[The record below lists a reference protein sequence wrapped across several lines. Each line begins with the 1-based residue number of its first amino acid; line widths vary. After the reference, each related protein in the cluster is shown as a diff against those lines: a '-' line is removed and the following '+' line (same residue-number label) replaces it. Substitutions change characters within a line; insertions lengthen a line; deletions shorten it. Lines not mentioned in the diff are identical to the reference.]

1 MKRSMKFGL
10 AFVTLSACLAAQ
22 GADAGKRVYQVT
34 ASGTDGIDL
43 VQLDAD
49 YYKDRFAGSAADV
62 AVCVTGTVRHA
73 VAPGAFLGLLGQG
86 GTLNLWR
93 TGLFTDGT
101 LNTPIRLGGSGVF
114 DFWEETLALGPTWAR
129 LLAWEDGATATLRLR
144 GLSVTDTSG
153 TPFVFR
159 PGGPLCVS
167 DTEANNPYVR
177 FGQDGGRVD
186 AVLDHAFGCKASHNV
201 EARDNRYTKIY
212 IGGAS
217 TAGGPA
223 GYAHVTV
230 NEVGSN
236 RYFGHVVFSD
246 QVTDATSRQAAQGL
260 TNTLTLACGVLN
272 IPCIHASGPEDCLI
286 RFARAGAVVYQPG
299 WHGELFQW
307 TGETGGG
314 FVVEGAAD
322 APVRIHFS
330 ECCHVGGNARIAFRG
345 DGDVEFG
352 IVGRDLEHANTFTGD
367 NLSWEMAGD
376 LVFVSAVHSSLE
388 KVFARVSGAEA
399 FPSGAGRGA
408 VRISP
413 AVCVVLEEGT
423 QRFNSLEGGGTL
435 LNAASG
441 RGVFTVGCD
450 GGDCV
455 YDVASATEPLS
466 DGETTYANAGW
477 DVVKT
482 GGGTLT
488 LRQATPG
495 LLTVEEGDVKVTEDG
510 VLADGALLLREGTR
524 LVVAENA
531 ALEID
536 ADVFADGSVRRI
548 HVAAGGTLVVGGD
561 GEDETVDLAGVT
573 GDVSAR
579 LRKVGGNTVSLV
591 NADGFKGAR
600 VAEAG
605 ALLPATLA
613 AATWT
618 GGAGAD
624 TAFGNP
630 ANWGLSA
637 GTELRGFTATF
648 GTGGERADVLDETLL
663 QGIVFDQT
671 APGRTAFTL
680 AGPAA
685 VGLAADGIDARPS
698 ADGTARAYTVAA
710 PLVLAAAQT
719 TWQVGDADVARAP
732 TLTLCG
738 PLASAWD
745 GIVVTKKGMGDVN
758 LCATGSTST
767 ATLDFTTTGTVHV
780 AGRNAWGGAG
790 SRLILRKG
798 NRVAFDGGT
807 FDGDLE
813 MSLGASEP
821 ACFTTADGS
830 TNVFTGTVKMFD
842 GRHRWLIGRNALMEF
857 HGPFFGSGWTYGSG
871 KDRTTSVMRFFDTCT
886 INGGQWAGMTFDFR
900 APGNDIGGGDICLKY
915 GACIVLLNCDG
926 AWNTTKP
933 LKIWN
938 SCVVDICGHENRVGS
953 LQVLHADAYV
963 TNSGAKATLWTDA
976 WSAALP
982 EQDGN
987 GRPLLPV
994 VVCGDFKGPVT
1005 LGKTGPC
1012 DITITNRAVS
1022 ACGDLVVAQGRLALC
1037 DKSSWRSVEEVV
1049 VTNASA
1055 TAGAVLEIR
1064 QGETFGK
1071 AATVRLGNGGKL
1083 RLGASGVDAPFT
1095 QKIGYLFLD
1104 GVRQPVGRYS
1114 ADAGNGKPRVA
1125 GTRACAN
1132 LEGDG
1137 VLLSLGDGRGLT
1149 VILR

>member
-1 MKRSMKFGL
+1 MKRRMKFGL
-10 AFVTLSACLAAQ
+10 AFVMLSACLAAQ

-62 AVCVTGTVRHA
+62 AVCVTGAVRHA

-93 TGLFTDGT
+93 TELFTDGT

-159 PGGPLCVS
+159 PGGPICVS
-167 DTEANNPYVR
+167 DTGANNPYVR

-186 AVLDHAFGCKASHNV
+186 VVLDHAFGCKASHDRDS
-201 EARDNRYTKIY
+201 RDNRYMKIY

-230 NEVGSN
+230 GEVGDC
-236 RYFGHVVFSD
+236 YFGHVFFSD
-246 QVTDATSRQAAQGL
+246 QVTDSTSRQAAQGL
-260 TNTLTLACGVLN
+260 TNTLTLACGHLN
-272 IPCIHASGPEDCLI
+272 VPYIHASGPEDCLI
-286 RFARAGAVVYQPG
+286 RFARAGAALGQPG
-299 WHGELFQW
+299 WHGELFQR
-307 TGETGGG
+307 TGEMGGG

-322 APVRIHFS
+322 APVRIRFS
-330 ECCHVGGNARIAFRG
+330 ECCHVGGNARVAFRG

-352 IVGRDLEHANTFTGD
+352 IAGSDLEHANTFTGD
-367 NLSWEMAGD
+367 NLSWEMTGD
-376 LVFVSAVHSSLE
+376 LELVRTLYSSPQ
-388 KVFARVSGAEA
+388 KVFARVLGTEA

-413 AVCVVLEEGT
+413 SVCVVLEDGT

-435 LNAASG
+435 LNAAGS

-466 DGETTYANAGW
+466 DGKTTYANAGW
-477 DVVKT
+477 DVVKA
-482 GGGTLT
+482 GKGTLT
-488 LRQATPG
+488 LLQAPPG
-495 LLTVEEGDVKVTEDG
+495 QLTVEEGDVMVTNG
-510 VLADGALLLREGTR
+510 CPLADGALLLREGTR
-524 LVVAENA
+524 LVVAGNA

-536 ADVFADGSVRRI
+536 ADVFAAGSVRRI
-548 HVAAGGTLVVGGD
+548 HVAQGGTLVVGGD
-561 GEDETVDLAGVT
+561 GADETVDLAGVT

-579 LRKVGGNTVSLV
+579 LRKVGGNTVTLV
-591 NADGFKGAR
+591 NADGFKGVR

-618 GGAGAD
+618 GGAGED
-624 TAFGNP
+624 TTFGNP
-630 ANWGLSA
+630 ANWGLPS

-663 QGIVFDQT
+663 QGIAFDQA

-685 VGLAADGIDARPS
+685 VGLAAGGIDARPS

-710 PLVLAAAQT
+710 PLVLTDAQ
-719 TWQVGDADVARAP
+719 TWQVGDADAARAP

-745 GIVVTKKGMGDVN
+745 GIVATKKGVGDVN

-780 AGRNAWGGAG
+780 AGHNAWGGAG

-798 NRVAFDGGT
+798 SRVAFDGGT

-813 MSLGASEP
+813 TVSLGTDGNVVA
-821 ACFTTADGS
+821 TADGS
-830 TNVFTGTVKMFD
+830 TNVFTGAVTFS
-842 GRHRWLIGRNALMEF
+842 GGHRWNIGRNSLMEF
-857 HGPFFGSGWTYGSG
+857 HKPFTCGGWTYGCGS
-871 KDRTTSVMRFFDTCT
+871 DRATSVMRFFDTCT
-886 INGGQWAGMTFDFR
+886 IASGQWTGMTFDFR
-900 APGNDIGGGDICLKY
+900 APGNDIGSGDFCLKY
-915 GACIVLLNCDG
+915 GSAIVLLNCDG

-933 LKIWN
+933 LQIWN

-953 LQVLHADAYV
+953 LQILRDDAYV
-963 TNSGAKATLWTDA
+963 TNSGAKATLWVDA
-976 WSAALP
+976 RKAALP
-982 EQDGN
+982 ERDGN
-987 GRPLLPV
+987 DRPLLPV
-994 VVCGDFKGPVT
+994 VVRGDFKGPVT
-1005 LGKTGPC
+1005 LGKTGPY

-1037 DKSSWRSVEEVV
+1037 DKSSWCNVEEVV

-1083 RLGASGVDAPFT
+1083 RLGVSGVDAPFT